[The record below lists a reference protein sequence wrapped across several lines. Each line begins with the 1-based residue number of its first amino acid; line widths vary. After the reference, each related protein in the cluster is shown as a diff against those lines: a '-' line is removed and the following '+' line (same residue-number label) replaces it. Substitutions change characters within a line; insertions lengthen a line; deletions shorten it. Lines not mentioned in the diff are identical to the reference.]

1 MSVVSFV
8 SKRLSLKEERDK
20 RLSPAIIVAI
30 SGVALSFLVMMLSIA
45 VVRGFKNEITRKIIG
60 FDSQLSV
67 FPLNTLYGDDVSGM
81 EYDDTLREIIGGVA
95 AEILTDSEIKT
106 GMSVSVTGMLKT
118 ETDFAGV
125 SLRGLEGEGMMD
137 FVKSVMVEG
146 DVAPA
151 DSQRGIVVSRK
162 TADKLLLS
170 VGDKI
175 DAYFIDDN
183 GTIRPR
189 KFEISG
195 IYSTGFGDYDNLIAF
210 APFSVVAKLLKFGDG
225 ECEKIDISGLRTEVI
240 EDFAYNLQSALNKA
254 YSEGRI
260 PEALAVN
267 TVLNTGAAYFN
278 WLALLDTNVV
288 VILILMGCVSGL
300 MLITCV
306 IILILQRVRTV
317 GVLKSLGASDAQIRG
332 IFMRLGARVIG
343 AGLIIGNA
351 VSLLVIAA
359 EWKWHLLPLDPDS
372 YYLTYV
378 PVEFSFGAWILL
390 NVSVA
395 ALSYMVMLVP
405 SGMISRLS
413 PVKSLRF
420 E

>member
-30 SGVALSFLVMMLSIA
+30 SGVALSFFVMMLSIA

-95 AEILTDSEIKT
+95 AEILTDSDIKT